1 MVICGS
7 SRVADPDRH
16 EEPCLAQGSHRRAVR
31 EPAAGRKPGIPG
43 ADDGGPRN
51 RGSQSREPMP
61 ADSPRT
67 LRDGPGR
74 ICRRRLPPNFLRPVQ
89 TPDSCLGVKGSRAR
103 LQSLP
108 SFTQAFFAQAF
119 FTFDFIPQT
128 LPSLFGPVD
137 RAGPAACVRDYA
149 AGTRRCRLLG
159 RAVRGVGW
167 GRSRSSAAKC
177 RRCDRVLDPFGQPL
191 PGTGAPRVLGSCAAQ
206 CLAVLVAQRPS
217 GWPAAAFRA
226 GCHSACTS
234 PRLLW
239 ALATLCACLS
249 VCLTAVFAPLRADT
263 RVRREMRQ
271 TVRRS
276 LLRLCLRV

>member
-1 MVICGS
+1 MVICAS
-7 SRVADPDRH
+7 SRSPILIGMKSPVSPRGATD
-16 EEPCLAQGSHRRAVR
+16 EPYGSQRRAGN
-31 EPAAGRKPGIPG
+31 PAYPAQMTAGQGIGG
-43 ADDGGPRN
+43 AN
-51 RGSQSREPMP
+51 HGSQCPLTPPGLSATARGES
-61 ADSPRT
+61 AGGGSPP
-67 LRDGPGR
+67 D
-74 ICRRRLPPNFLRPVQ
+74 FLRPVQ

-234 PRLLW
+234 PRLLR